1 MSELFDSEACLA
13 YMLGKLRPDL
23 FAFAAIETA
32 NNHYDNFAATE
43 TANNHCENGY
53 PKCQNK
59 QHIHKCGRTYLYT
72 SQWIHIHD

>member
-1 MSELFDSEACLA
+1 MSELFDSEALICWANPTL
-13 YMLGKLRPDL
+13 DL
-23 FAFAAIETA
+23 FAFAAIKTA
-32 NNHYDNFAATE
+32 NNHYDNFAAAE